1 MYGKAYSNLLI
12 SENAFNTVCR
22 LEEELAPVFRRI
34 ESIECENE
42 AKVLAAFHKNRVA
55 AHYFNPTTGYGYDD
69 IGRDNLDKVFADAFG
84 AESAIVSPQLISG
97 THAIFTVL
105 SGLLRHGDLLLAV
118 SGKPYD
124 TLVDAIGVSDAEDNE
139 AEAANTVEC
148 SLKERG
154 VRYSQIDLNDDG
166 SFRLESII
174 EYIEREHPRVVY
186 VQRSRGYAWRE
197 AVHPQAMQPVFDEV
211 KRISPNSIIVVDNCY
226 GEFTCNCEPLA
237 VGADIIV
244 GSLIKNPGGG
254 LAPTGGYFA
263 GKKSA
268 VDRIANSMTVPGIG
282 REAGSYFGSY
292 LPFYQGFFS
301 APHVVAQSLK
311 TSALFAKAFEYLKLP
326 TMPPSDAVRSD
337 IVQSLRFDTKE
348 ELIDFCA
355 CIQAVA
361 PVDGYAV
368 PEPWAMPGYSHD
380 VIMAAGTF
388 IQGASIELSAD
399 APICKPYTAYVQGA
413 LNYSHGRLAV
423 MRVLTSLL
431 DKKGCGTNV
440 LTD

>member
-124 TLVDAIGVSDAEDNE
+124 TLVDAIGVSDAEDDE

-154 VRYSQIDLNDDG
+154 VRYLQIDLNDDG

-174 EYIEREHPRVVY
+174 ECIEREHPRVVY

-226 GEFTCNCEPLA
+226 GEFACNSKLNDCSRHRQGSGVVFRKLSPVLSGLFQCSACCCAKPQNFGA
-237 VGADIIV
+237 VC
-244 GSLIKNPGGG
+244 K
-254 LAPTGGYFA
+254 
-263 GKKSA
+263 
-268 VDRIANSMTVPGIG
+268 
-282 REAGSYFGSY
+282 
-292 LPFYQGFFS
+292 GF
-301 APHVVAQSLK
+301 
-311 TSALFAKAFEYLKLP
+311 
-326 TMPPSDAVRSD
+326 
-337 IVQSLRFDTKE
+337 
-348 ELIDFCA
+348 
-355 CIQAVA
+355 
-361 PVDGYAV
+361 
-368 PEPWAMPGYSHD
+368 
-380 VIMAAGTF
+380 
-388 IQGASIELSAD
+388 
-399 APICKPYTAYVQGA
+399 
-413 LNYSHGRLAV
+413 
-423 MRVLTSLL
+423 
-431 DKKGCGTNV
+431 
-440 LTD
+440 